1 MLEHHVYFW
10 LKEDRR
16 NEANRAAFEAGLD
29 KLLEIE
35 TVRGGLWGPPAPT
48 PERPVTDHSFD
59 YALSLRFDDLAAHD
73 SYQDC
78 PAHDDF
84 IRDFKDWWDKVMVRD
99 FQSG

>member
-10 LKEDRR
+10 LKDEHQNAADR
-16 NEANRAAFEAGLD
+16 ATFEAGLA

-35 TVRGGLWGPPAPT
+35 TVHDGLWGPPAPT
-48 PERPVTDHSFD
+48 PQRPVTDNSFD

-73 SYQDC
+73 AYQDC
-78 PAHDDF
+78 PAHDEF
-84 IRDFKDWWDKVMVRD
+84 IASYKDWWAKVAVRD